1 MSLSTSI
8 SHLPPYRSSL
18 STAQRND
25 LNIAVAACIAFA
37 GFLRVGEFTYSAA
50 DLRNG
55 HTFTATKLTRS
66 DIRFSLTLDHA
77 LLTLKRSKTDRNHE
91 GVSIVLAAT
100 NDVACPVEALSKL
113 FLHDQQPASA
123 PLFALS
129 SGTFTLSAFQTAV
142 ISKLNH
148 AGIDSAGIKGHSFR
162 KGAAQHTY
170 NAGIRND
177 QIQALGR
184 WSSEAFRLYFT
195 TPTSVLY
202 AWNRQFQTGQPTP
215 ISSSLPPAPLPSSF
229 GPPGH
234 LGPPAVLPAV

>member
-1 MSLSTSI
+1 M
-8 SHLPPYRSSL
+8 
-18 STAQRND
+18 
-25 LNIAVAACIAFA
+25 AACIAFA
-37 GFLRVGEFTYSAA
+37 GFLCIGEFIYSAA

-55 HTFTATKLTRS
+55 YAFTATKLTRS
-66 DIRFSLTLDHA
+66 NIRFSPTLDHA
-77 LLTLKRSKTDRNHE
+77 LLTLKRSKTDRNHK
-91 GVSIVLAAT
+91 GVSIILVAT
-100 NDVACPVEALSKL
+100 NNAACPVEALSKL
-113 FLHDQQPASA
+113 FLYDQQPASA

-129 SGTFTLSAFQTAV
+129 SGTFTLSTFQTAV

-162 KGAAQHTY
+162 KGAAQHAY

-202 AWNRQFQTGQPTP
+202 AWNR
-215 ISSSLPPAPLPSSF
+215 
-229 GPPGH
+229 
-234 LGPPAVLPAV
+234 